1 MSPIQVTIF
10 MDTEISGRD
19 VSLLQMSDSF
29 FPTGLYATSN
39 GLERLSQVKRLK
51 RKDISQFVIIYLRQV
66 VGPSD
71 CTALGNAYESCKK
84 RDVAAL
90 LNTDESLFFMKIIE
104 ETRIASVRS
113 GNQLLKCV
121 SSFSKHKKMLK
132 DYQNAISTGN
142 ATGVYPVSFGVAAWS
157 LDIPKNKA
165 GLILLYG
172 FTVSA
177 VGAALRLGILQ
188 HFEGQQIIHEL
199 RPVILESVLKNIDRP
214 ISSMWQFAPGLDI
227 LQMKHEM
234 MSSKMFIT

>member
-1 MSPIQVTIF
+1 ML
-10 MDTEISGRD
+10 MDTKIGNQD

-39 GLERLSQVKRLK
+39 GLEALSKVKKLK
-51 RKDISQFVIIYLRQV
+51 SKDISQFIAVYLKQVI
-66 VGPSD
+66 GPSD

-84 RDVAAL
+84 RDLAAL
-90 LNTDESLFFMKIIE
+90 LNTDESLYFMRLIE
-104 ETRIASVRS
+104 ETRSASVRS

-121 SSFSKHKKMLK
+121 SSFVKHKKMLK

-142 ATGVYPVSFGVAAWS
+142 ATGIYPVSFGVAAWS

-172 FTVSA
+172 FTVS
-177 VGAALRLGILQ
+177 VIGAALRLGILQ
-188 HFEGQQIIHEL
+188 HFDGQEIIHEL

-214 ISSMWQFAPGLDI
+214 VSNMWQFAPGLDI